1 MTIASR
7 TFSKT
12 KIIKSE
18 LKFKT
23 HPIYKV
29 KLIILSI
36 KVTILG
42 MAHFQCRFWAF
53 SFDLSFNE
61 EKNGSKI
68 KLTQFKNYTSKY
80 RIIFT
85 FYFIFVVRENLL
97 FLLKFHLFI
106 FFLLC
111 RFSVTAIL
119 FVQQIVANRDTI
131 AIFYGNFL
139 PSSLTLSGKAEG
151 HSIYIRN

>member
-7 TFSKT
+7 ISSKT
-12 KIIKSE
+12 KIIKSK

-61 EKNGSKI
+61 KKNGSKI
-68 KLTQFKNYTSKY
+68 KLTQFKNYTSKMVFCY
-80 RIIFT
+80 Q
-85 FYFIFVVRENLL
+85 NCSDLL
-97 FLLKFHLFI
+97 WEKNCSSDWEKLLKFE
-106 FFLLC
+106 
-111 RFSVTAIL
+111 
-119 FVQQIVANRDTI
+119 
-131 AIFYGNFL
+131 
-139 PSSLTLSGKAEG
+139 AEG
-151 HSIYIRN
+151 REFENLATKCFFKLFPEVSPI

>member
-68 KLTQFKNYTSKY
+68 KLTQFMKYISKNEMILHFILILQSVKTCCFQLKFLS
-80 RIIFT
+80 FL
-85 FYFIFVVRENLL
+85 FYCAVFVLLL
-97 FLLKFHLFI
+97 FYLCNRLLQIEIRLQFSMGI
-106 FFLLC
+106 FC
-111 RFSVTAIL
+111 QV
-119 FVQQIVANRDTI
+119 
-131 AIFYGNFL
+131 
-139 PSSLTLSGKAEG
+139 
-151 HSIYIRN
+151 H